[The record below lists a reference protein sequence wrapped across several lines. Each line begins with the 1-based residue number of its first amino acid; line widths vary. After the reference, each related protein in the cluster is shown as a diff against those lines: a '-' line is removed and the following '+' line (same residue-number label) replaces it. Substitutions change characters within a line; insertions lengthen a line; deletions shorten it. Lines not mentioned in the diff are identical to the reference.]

1 MASKKPIKNDF
12 SKVTFFETNSGIPLK
27 EAYKPEDLKGDY
39 KKHLNDPGKFPFTR
53 GIHPDMY
60 RGRLWTL
67 RQFAGFGTAEDT
79 NKRFKKLLGE
89 GGGGLSV
96 AFDYPTLYGYDSNQ
110 WPGEIG
116 KDGVAISSLKDMEI
130 LFKGIN
136 LSKISTSMTINA
148 PAAIIWGFY
157 IAAALKQGAKMHELR
172 GTLQNDIMKE
182 YQAQKEWIFPVKAGV
197 KLVVDTIEFA
207 SKNLPKWHPVS
218 ISGYHIREAGANA
231 VQEVAFTLANG
242 LTYVDECLKRGMKIN
257 DFAHRLSFF
266 FNSTDDFFEEV
277 AKFRAAR
284 RIWSREMEKRGANE
298 ASMKLKFHTQ
308 TSGHSLTENQ
318 PENNVVRV
326 SLQALAAVLGGTQSL
341 HTDSKDEV
349 YALPTEEAV
358 NTALRTQ
365 QVIAYESG
373 AARVADPLGGS
384 YYVEWLTDKVEE
396 NVVKIMKEIEKMGGM
411 ITATEK
417 GWVQK
422 QIRCSAFEYERKM
435 GKGLIKKIGVNCFV
449 EKGNV
454 KLPTTVISSKVVKI
468 QLDRLKKLEK
478 ERDAKS
484 VKEKL
489 VKLESDARDD
499 KNVMHAILEATKEY
513 ATLNEI
519 VKALVKVYGKY
530 KGTE

>member
-27 EAYKPEDLKGDY
+27 EVYKPEDLKWDY
-39 KKHLNDPGKFPFTR
+39 KKHLNNPGQFPFTR

-148 PAAIIWGFY
+148 PAPIIWAFY

-231 VQEVAFTLANG
+231 VQEAAFTLANG

-478 ERDAKS
+478 EQIFDLKS
-484 VKEKL
+484 NNK
-489 VKLESDARDD
+489 
-499 KNVMHAILEATKEY
+499 
-513 ATLNEI
+513 
-519 VKALVKVYGKY
+519 
-530 KGTE
+530 